1 MTERKNALEVL
12 GRRGLIEWCSQ
23 PEELSSL
30 FEREMVTGYVGFD
43 PSADSLHV
51 GNMVPIMG
59 LAWLQRLGHRPM
71 ALVGGGTGL
80 IGDPSGKTKERQ
92 LLSEEQVVHNMT
104 CIRGQLE
111 RFLDFGSAP
120 NGALLVNNYDW
131 LKQQGYI
138 EFLRDTGKYF
148 TVNYMINRE
157 YIRSRLEDPEK
168 SITYTELSYMLL
180 QAFDFHHLYKAQG
193 CLLQMGGNDQQ
204 GNLIAGID
212 LIRKKEG
219 VQAYAAT
226 FPLLLTSSGQ
236 KFGKSEQGAVYL
248 SPERTSPY
256 RFYQFWINT
265 EDADLPKL
273 LRMYTFWDQEEIDAL
288 LSESAAA
295 PERRIAQKRLA
306 WDFTCRVHGEDVTR
320 RVARAS
326 ELLFGEFDLAA
337 LDASVLETLVDEIPT
352 APLVGDLP
360 RPLVDLLVDG
370 GACPSKGEAKR
381 LLRGGGVSC
390 NGRKVEREDGV
401 VEASDLLFQR
411 YMFLRLG
418 KKRFHLLRR
427 G

>member
-12 GRRGLIEWCSQ
+12 SRRGLIEWCSQ

-92 LLSEEQVVHNMT
+92 LLSEEQVVHNMG

-111 RFLDFGSAP
+111 RFLDFDRTP
-120 NGALLVNNYDW
+120 NAALLVNNYDW
-131 LKQQGYI
+131 LKKQGYI

-148 TVNYMINRE
+148 SVNYMINRE

-180 QAFDFHHLYKAQG
+180 QAFDFHHLYRTQG

-411 YMFLRLG
+411 YLFLRLG